1 MTHFSVRDALDS
13 SQQDVTARF
22 LRMLSISLEQV
33 TLIRSSIVR
42 QQYGGLSGRT
52 HELESELDLLEREVE
67 EACLLAI
74 ARYQPLASDLRFFLM
89 VFKSLTDLERAGDY
103 GRHVGRDLEEIAGT
117 LGGATL
123 QDVLPL
129 TTLLASMIERLA
141 YAFTESDVPA
151 AREVMRL
158 DYEEVDALYEQMQR
172 ASLTRI
178 LENPRDL
185 QAALKANRMARSLER
200 LGDHLVN
207 VAERVEGYLLTRRR
221 TAEGRA
227 SD

>member
-1 MTHFSVRDALDS
+1 MREAIDA

-33 TLIRSSIVR
+33 GLIRSAIQG
-42 QQYGGLSGRT
+42 QQYAGLSART
-52 HELESELDLLEREVE
+52 HELEHELDELEREVE
-67 EACLLAI
+67 DACLNAL
-74 ARYQPLASDLRFFLM
+74 ARYQPLATDLRFFLM
-89 VFKSLTDLERAGDY
+89 VFKCLTDMERAGDY
-103 GRHVGRDLEEIAGT
+103 GRHVGRDLEDI
-117 LGGATL
+117 GATL
-123 QDVLPL
+123 HSGPIHDVLPL
-129 TTLLASMIERLA
+129 TTLLSTMIERLA
-141 YAFTESDVPA
+141 YAFAERDIA
-151 AREVMRL
+151 AAHEVMRM

-185 QAALKANRMARSLER
+185 HSALKANRMARSLER

-207 VAERVEGYLLTRRR
+207 VAERVEAYLLSRPGMG
-221 TAEGRA
+221 ASEQA

>member
-1 MTHFSVRDALDS
+1 MRDALNA
-13 SQQDVTARF
+13 SQQDLTARF

-33 TLIRSSIVR
+33 ALIRNAILH
-42 QQYGGLSGRT
+42 QQYAGLSERT
-52 HELESELDLLEREVE
+52 HALERELDTLEREVE
-67 EACLLAI
+67 ETCLNAI
-74 ARYQPLASDLRFFLM
+74 ARYQPLASDLKFYLM

-103 GRHVGRDLEEIAGT
+103 GRHIGRDLEDIAGVFSS
-117 LGGATL
+117 GPL
-123 QDVLPL
+123 QDVLPQ
-129 TTLLASMIERLA
+129 TNLLATMIERLA
-141 YAFTESDVPA
+141 YAFTEGDVEA

-207 VAERVEGYLLTRRR
+207 VAERVENYLLSRPGTNGSGAARA
-221 TAEGRA
+221 TA
-227 SD
+227 

>member
-1 MTHFSVRDALDS
+1 MRG
-13 SQQDVTARF
+13 TAF
-22 LRMLSISLEQV
+22 
-33 TLIRSSIVR
+33 
-42 QQYGGLSGRT
+42 GA
-52 HELESELDLLEREVE
+52 D
-67 EACLLAI
+67 ACLTAI
-74 ARYQPLASDLRFFLM
+74 ARHPSAASDLKFYLM

-103 GRHVGRDLEEIAGT
+103 GRHIGRDLEDIAGVFSSGP
-117 LGGATL
+117 LA
-123 QDVLPL
+123 DMLPQL
-129 TTLLASMIERLA
+129 DLLATMIERLA
-141 YAFTESDVPA
+141 YAFTEGDVSA

-207 VAERVEGYLLTRRR
+207 VAERVEAYLLSGAPAAR
-221 TAEGRA
+221 
-227 SD
+227 

>member
-1 MTHFSVRDALDS
+1 MRDALDN
-13 SQQDVTARF
+13 SQQAVTSRF

-33 TLIRSSIVR
+33 GLIRGSIVR
-42 QQYGGLSGRT
+42 QQYGGLAART
-52 HELESELDLLEREVE
+52 HELESELDVLEREVE
-67 EACLLAI
+67 ESCLQAI
-74 ARYQPLASDLRFFLM
+74 ARHQPLAGDLRFFLM
-89 VFKSLTDLERAGDY
+89 VFRSLADLERAGDY
-103 GRHVGRDLEEIAGT
+103 GRHVGRDLEEIGGT
-117 LGGATL
+117 LAGATL

-141 YAFTESDVPA
+141 YAFAEGDLGAT
-151 AREVMRL
+151 REVMRL

-185 QAALKANRMARSLER
+185 QAALKAGSMARSLER

-207 VAERVEGYLLTRRR
+207 VAERVDRYLLTRRGK
-221 TAEGRA
+221 AEGRA
-227 SD
+227 LD